1 MALCYGFAG
10 KDAGDPFPKKESKKT
25 PGNPAAAG
33 LPPRNSRL
41 PAGFAWLSRR
51 FCNRWL
57 TIFINCIYQPLN
69 KNLL

>member
-1 MALCYGFAG
+1 MALCSGFAG

-41 PAGFAWLSRR
+41 LRRICLAFAPFLQQMVDYIHQLYLPAA
-51 FCNRWL
+51 
-57 TIFINCIYQPLN
+57 
-69 KNLL
+69 